1 MNLDLDMQNI
11 RLIVPFSL
19 SNIFDRYFMTSHQ
32 RVAYSCLYDSEQ
44 DCVHR

>member
-19 SNIFDRYFMTSHQ
+19 SNIFDRYFMTSQ
-32 RVAYSCLYDSEQ
+32 INANKYFN
-44 DCVHR
+44 

>member
-19 SNIFDRYFMTSHQ
+19 SNIFDRYFIKLMPTNILIKLSK
-32 RVAYSCLYDSEQ
+32 
-44 DCVHR
+44 